1 MNSKTMIT
9 RVAATHLL
17 AAALLSAACSKD
29 EGKPA
34 TESGAAKA
42 AESKSQSEN
51 AALIAQ
57 IGVEPGP
64 VEQKDGPAALLTKVS
79 GQIELR
85 RLGEETYSVAKQ
97 GDALFAGD
105 QVRAAAGA
113 RAVVLFPDASA
124 AELAEVSSLAIGSRD
139 AVADPASSAAV
150 LGGVARFS
158 VSPRA
163 PGEGPFIVFTPAGLV
178 ATKGTVFGV
187 GVAAS
192 GDARVGV
199 ESGEVEVAGAVAFD
213 APLSLEAS
221 HAVEL
226 SAAGQ
231 LAAKTPWTEDDWGA
245 WRDQAEAGLDVGATA
260 NLHADALAALTA
272 DLEST
277 YGAVVSLGSEVA
289 SFEADVAAKASA
301 NDAAGYRAQLP
312 AGALAIDASFLA
324 ALRLEWL
331 THAFAARALL
341 AQELYVR
348 HPEIAAWA
356 KLEPRVHA
364 AVLWPKRFD
373 ATAVAFFE
381 PLRIQYY
388 LHHPRGRAHAQL
400 VGIAVPSFYA
410 SVTPPELALAEL
422 KPKLRFKAFT
432 PPAVQ
437 ASATARPVWI
447 AAPSARWHAKVKA
460 DVAPPRGK
468 VAFWV
473 RPPQLKSK
481 ALLNAEIKAKVAPAF
496 AVRPPQARG
505 QLKAPAGFAL
515 GHKIKVAPPDLDA
528 AAKARASWTLAGS
541 APAVEGSAKRE
552 LSAKLPAP
560 HALDANAKLSAKA
573 KLKAP
578 EAKAKLSVKGKL
590 DVPDAKATVAAKTRA
605 LGAATANAKA
615 NAKAEAK
622 VGAQL
627 KVKAPEVK
635 PPQLKASGKA
645 SAKFKLGT

>member
-1 MNSKTMIT
+1 MNSKTMIR
-9 RVAATHLL
+9 RVAVTHLW
-17 AAALLSAACSKD
+17 ATVILSAACSKD
-29 EGKPA
+29 EGKPSAEAA
-34 TESGAAKA
+34 TVKA
-42 AESKSQSEN
+42 AESAPRAEN

-64 VEQKDGPAALLTKVS
+64 VEQKDGPAALLAKVS
-79 GQIELR
+79 GPIELR
-85 RLGEETYSVAKQ
+85 RLGEETYAVAKQ
-97 GDALFAGD
+97 GDVLFAGD
-105 QVRAAAGA
+105 QVHAAAGA
-113 RAVVLFPDASA
+113 GAVILFPDAST
-124 AELAEVSSLAIGSRD
+124 AELAELSSLAIGSRV
-139 AVADPASSAAV
+139 AAADPASSAA
-150 LGGVARFS
+150 LMEGVARFS

-187 GVAAS
+187 GVAAD

-231 LAAKTPWTEDDWGA
+231 LAAKTPWPQDDWGV
-245 WRDQAEAGLDVGATA
+245 WRDQADADLNVAA
-260 NLHADALAALTA
+260 AASLHADALVALAA
-272 DLEST
+272 DLEHS
-277 YGAVVSLGSEVA
+277 YDAVARLGAEVA

-324 ALRLEWL
+324 ALRVEWL
-331 THAFAARALL
+331 THAYAARALL

-348 HPEIAAWA
+348 HPEVVAWT
-356 KLEPRVHA
+356 KLEPRLQA

-373 ATAVAFFE
+373 ATTVTFFE

-410 SVTPPELALAEL
+410 GVAPPELAGAGIRSKLGF
-422 KPKLRFKAFT
+422 KPFT
-432 PPAVQ
+432 PPEVRAT
-437 ASATARPVWI
+437 ATARPVWI
-447 AAPSARWHAKVKA
+447 AAPNLRWHAKLNA

-481 ALLNAEIKAKVAPAF
+481 AMLNADIKAKVVPAF

-505 QLKAPAGFAL
+505 QLKGKAGFAL
-515 GHKIKVAPPDLDA
+515 GHKIKVARPDLDA
-528 AAKARASWTLAGS
+528 AAKARTSWTLAGS
-541 APAVEGSAKRE
+541 APKVEAGAERE
-552 LSAKLPAP
+552 LTAKAKLNAKAKAP
-560 HALDANAKLSAKA
+560 EAKGKLSAKA
-573 KLKAP
+573 KLGLA
-578 EAKAKLSVKGKL
+578 EAKFSAKK
-590 DVPDAKATVAAKTRA
+590 RA
-605 LGAATANAKA
+605 LATSTADARVNS
-615 NAKAEAK
+615 KAEAK
-622 VGAQL
+622 AGAEL
-627 KVKAPEVK
+627 KLKAPEVK
-635 PPQLKASGKA
+635 PPQVKVSGKA